1 MYTLNHIY
9 KWHVDVQFLITYQFK
24 IFSLALI
31 VKSFILPYRQINRHS
46 IWKSLSFYLKEPK

>member
-9 KWHVDVQFLITYQFK
+9 KWHIDVQFLITYQFK

-31 VKSFILPYRQINRHS
+31 VKSFIFPYRQINRHS
-46 IWKSLSFYLKEPK
+46 F